1 MASAAEF
8 GPLFQPV
15 TFLPGV
21 PSLIP
26 PPAQAVDDD
35 GPLKTFVGPLY
46 QPVFFLPSLG
56 FPQQSTPP
64 APPPGGGPGSTP
76 GIIN

>member
-15 TFLPGV
+15 TFSPGV
-21 PSLIP
+21 PILLP
-26 PPAQAVDDD
+26 PPPQAVDDD
-35 GPLKTFVGPLY
+35 GPLETFVGPIY
-46 QPVFFLPSLG
+46 QPVFFLPTPFFS
-56 FPQQSTPP
+56 SSAPP
-64 APPPGGGPGSTP
+64 APPPGGGGTSTP